1 MLKDPTCVLYVW
13 NVKTS
18 RISNMTFRVSWRS
31 LRSGMSRHMAHGTFK
46 LSSHSTGPQIQYNL
60 LTKRLGV
67 LGTLFFILVR
77 QTYLETKH
85 SSNLC
90 WQRHL
95 CWENFS
101 SENSIF
107 FGKKSQFCKNNKKL
121 WTSPSY
127 LSNSISSAR
136 GGGNRWCFYCLD
148 YVPQTTGHRGR
159 NSSKYYKKEI
169 KWKSIWHTDWVT
181 AFWDFFLV
189 SMSL

>member
-1 MLKDPTCVLYVW
+1 MAQGCV
-13 NVKTS
+13 
-18 RISNMTFRVSWRS
+18 
-31 LRSGMSRHMAHGTFK
+31 
-46 LSSHSTGPQIQYNL
+46 SSHSRLFVDEASRGPRDAI
-60 LTKRLGV
+60 
-67 LGTLFFILVR
+67 FILVW

-169 KWKSIWHTDWVT
+169 KWKSLWHTDWVT
-181 AFWDFFLV
+181 AFWDFLLV